1 MYIRKLLNVF
11 FPPTYKIIAVIPA
24 RYIETKNLPLFMMSA
39 RTVDE
44 VQWGKNKTSY
54 NRTLEVDFGST

>member
-1 MYIRKLLNVF
+1 
-11 FPPTYKIIAVIPA
+11 
-24 RYIETKNLPLFMMSA
+24 MMSA